1 MPGCVRQPEGL
12 AGAVLGRPALGAVPC
27 QQAARGI
34 PRAAYARHPRQL
46 RRHPPA
52 PDVHYFSA
60 LRRAAS
66 RLRRAG
72 RVPVRGSDADIL
84 RAFAAAVVRA
94 HLAVHQQLRDG
105 DHRLAALLAMAAEGA
120 GRAGGSG
127 EHRVKCVSLRG
138 YAVARNFRRCLF
150 RLKGLSQMALLEL
163 GGKRFTI
170 PVGEVTLGS
179 DASCG
184 ISLSGAAVLP
194 RHALL
199 QGQADGQV
207 IIRKASPAADILIN
221 GVRLGA
227 EPTPLLHGDKVEV
240 GGHELTFVDERRS
253 GSTQFVKAFTP
264 ATAAGPAKAGVKPQA
279 IGVTGGR
286 IVSLTDGREYVIA
299 TASLVFGREAGC
311 DVVVAGKDVSRR
323 HAEIVQTPKGYLLVD
338 TSTNGTFVNEERVEG
353 QRILART
360 DVIRLGDEQ
369 FRFYADAAPATA
381 APPPPPGPAAS
392 PPQAAPPPSAPSP
405 GTQPVGGS
413 GQAAPPPGAGDRLRH
428 TVHGLEAYVPPSPR
442 SATGG
447 ALASFLVRSGGLAG
461 QRLSVKTPVV
471 NIGRA
476 DYNDLVVPDPSVST
490 SHAKLQRREGVWV
503 LVDLDSTNG
512 TFVDGEQVKG
522 EAPLAPGATVRLGD
536 VQLVFEPSDDA
547 MSIAKGGGTQML
559 RTPHS
564 TALNAPPR
572 PASPPSQPP
581 ASPSR
586 PSPAPPASPAP
597 PLRPQPPT
605 PSRPGPRPKRPAA
618 QQPPPKKGKGC
629 GGSAAAL
636 VVGGGAIVALLHRL
650 LA

>member
-1 MPGCVRQPEGL
+1 
-12 AGAVLGRPALGAVPC
+12 
-27 QQAARGI
+27 
-34 PRAAYARHPRQL
+34 
-46 RRHPPA
+46 
-52 PDVHYFSA
+52 
-60 LRRAAS
+60 
-66 RLRRAG
+66 
-72 RVPVRGSDADIL
+72 
-84 RAFAAAVVRA
+84 
-94 HLAVHQQLRDG
+94 
-105 DHRLAALLAMAAEGA
+105 
-120 GRAGGSG
+120 
-127 EHRVKCVSLRG
+127 
-138 YAVARNFRRCLF
+138 
-150 RLKGLSQMALLEL
+150 MALLEL

-179 DASCG
+179 DASCA
-184 ISLSGAAVLP
+184 ILLSGAAVLP

-207 IIRKASPAADILIN
+207 IIRKVSPAADVLIN

-264 ATAAGPAKAGVKPQA
+264 GTAAGPATAGVKPPA

-286 IVSLTDGREYVIA
+286 VVSLTDGREYVIA
-299 TASLVFGREAGC
+299 AASLVFGREAGC

-381 APPPPPGPAAS
+381 APPPPPGLAAS
-392 PPQAAPPPSAPSP
+392 PPQAAHPPSAPSP

-447 ALASFLVRSGGLAG
+447 SLASFLVRSGGLAG
-461 QRLSVKTPVV
+461 QRLSVKAPVV

-547 MSIAKGGGTQML
+547 LSIAKGGGTQML

-564 TALNAPPR
+564 TALNVPPR

-581 ASPSR
+581 ASPISR
-586 PSPAPPASPAP
+586 PSPAPPASPAPGAKAAP

-618 QQPPPKKGKGC
+618 QQPPPKQGKGC

-636 VVGGGAIVALLHRL
+636 VVGGGALVALLHRL